1 MRKNVSHGK
10 TTIKIFRFIFRSWGL
25 SFRFGKSWPQIVLV
39 LGSLVNT
46 AITMGINEI
55 FFKGLL
61 SDRAMIGSSMFLM
74 LPVAVIG
81 VRTFLKYTRENILYN
96 LMLTVG
102 SLNLSDEEID
112 KILKNV
118 RNMESDKK

>member
-1 MRKNVSHGK
+1 M
-10 TTIKIFRFIFRSWGL
+10 L
-25 SFRFGKSWPQIVLV
+25 IVLV

-46 AITMGINEI
+46 TIIMGTNEI

-61 SDRAMIGSSMFLM
+61 SDRAMIGSTMFLM
-74 LPVAVIG
+74 LPVAAVG
-81 VRTFLKYTRENILYN
+81 VRKFLKYTRKNILYN

-102 SLNLSDEEID
+102 SLDLSDEEID

-118 RNMESDKK
+118 KNMESDKI

>member
-1 MRKNVSHGK
+1 M
-10 TTIKIFRFIFRSWGL
+10 L
-25 SFRFGKSWPQIVLV
+25 IVLV

-46 AITMGINEI
+46 TIIMGTNEI

-61 SDRAMIGSSMFLM
+61 SDRAMIGSTMFLM
-74 LPVAVIG
+74 LPVAAVG
-81 VRTFLKYTRENILYN
+81 VRKFLKYTRENILYN

-102 SLNLSDEEID
+102 SLDLSDEEID

-118 RNMESDKK
+118 KNMESDKI